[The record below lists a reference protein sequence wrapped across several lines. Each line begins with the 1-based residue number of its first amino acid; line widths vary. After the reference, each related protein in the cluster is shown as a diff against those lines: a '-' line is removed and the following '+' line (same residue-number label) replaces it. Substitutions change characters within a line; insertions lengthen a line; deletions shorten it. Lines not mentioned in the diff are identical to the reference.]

1 MKRTTVPTIMS
12 AKIQAKEGEWI
23 EEKVRRVVENGEPI
37 EDGAPI
43 VYTERKDGVKPE
55 YNIRTDRWEIAQE
68 AMEAVRQGKSKMI
81 AMKIAKRE
89 GKPGGESQPDGEN
102 TTGTELSQ

>member
-1 MKRTTVPTIMS
+1 MKKAIIPTIMS

-43 VYTERKDGVKPE
+43 VYTERKDGVRPE

-68 AMEAVRQGKSKMI
+68 AMEAVREGKSKMI
-81 AMKIAKRE
+81 AMRIAERD
-89 GKPGGESQPDGEN
+89 GKPEKKSQPDGEN
-102 TTGTELSQ
+102 STGTELSQ

>member
-1 MKRTTVPTIMS
+1 MKKVIVPTIMS

-43 VYTERKDGVKPE
+43 VYTERKDGVRPE

-68 AMEAVRQGKSKMI
+68 AMEAVREGKSKMI
-81 AMKIAKRE
+81 AMKIAKRD
-89 GKPGGESQPDGEN
+89 GKPEGTSQPDGDN

>member
-1 MKRTTVPTIMS
+1 MKKVIIPTIMS

-43 VYTERKDGVKPE
+43 VYTERKDGVRPE

-68 AMEAVRQGKSKMI
+68 AMEAVREGKSKMI
-81 AMKIAKRE
+81 AMRIAERD
-89 GKPGGESQPDGEN
+89 GKPGEKSQPDGKES
-102 TTGTELSQ
+102 TGTELSQ

>member
-1 MKRTTVPTIMS
+1 MKKAIVPTIMS
-12 AKIQAKEGEWI
+12 AKIKAKEGEWI

-43 VYTERKDGVKPE
+43 VYTERKDGVRPE

-68 AMEAVRQGKSKMI
+68 AMEAVREGKSKLI
-81 AMKIAKRE
+81 AMKIAERD
-89 GKPGGESQPDGEN
+89 GKPGGKSQPAGEN
-102 TTGTELSQ
+102 STGTELSQ

>member
-1 MKRTTVPTIMS
+1 MKKVIVPTIMS
-12 AKIQAKEGEWI
+12 TKIQAKEGEWI

-43 VYTERKDGVKPE
+43 VYTERKDGVRPE

-68 AMEAVRQGKSKMI
+68 AMEAVREGKSKII
-81 AMKIAKRE
+81 AMKIAERD
-89 GKPGGESQPDGEN
+89 GKPEVKSQPDGKN
-102 TTGTELSQ
+102 STGTELSQ

>member
-1 MKRTTVPTIMS
+1 MKKVIVPTIMS
-12 AKIQAKEGEWI
+12 TKIKAKEGEWI

-43 VYTERKDGVKPE
+43 VYTERKDGVRPE

-68 AMEAVRQGKSKMI
+68 AMEAVREGKSKLI
-81 AMKIAKRE
+81 AMKIAERD
-89 GKPGGESQPDGEN
+89 GKPGGKSQPDGEN

>member
-1 MKRTTVPTIMS
+1 MKKVIVPTIMS
-12 AKIQAKEGEWI
+12 TKIKAKEGEWI

-43 VYTERKDGVKPE
+43 VYTERKDGVRPE

-68 AMEAVRQGKSKMI
+68 AMEAVREGKRKMI
-81 AMKIAKRE
+81 AMKIAERD
-89 GKPGGESQPDGEN
+89 GKPGGENQPDGEN
-102 TTGTELSQ
+102 STGTKLSQ

>member
-1 MKRTTVPTIMS
+1 MKKVIIPTIMS

-68 AMEAVRQGKSKMI
+68 AMEAVR
-81 AMKIAKRE
+81 E
-89 GKPGGESQPDGEN
+89 GKIK
-102 TTGTELSQ
+102 